1 MGMQDML
8 RLVRQAYKTF
18 NLIAVTTTACPTCG
32 YTAFTDG
39 AKTIPCAQ
47 CGGAGEIPVLS
58 IHRIH
63 GRWSFVQL
71 TAVDAYKGVPPGVES
86 GDLMLWVAA
95 RDKAEMD
102 TVFHSKDG
110 YVEVE
115 GNTFVLGGENPD
127 GVGSPDEYCYIAR
140 KRKPSFTYG

>member
-1 MGMQDML
+1 MQDSL
-8 RLVRQAYKTF
+8 RLVRQAYLPFKLVAITY
-18 NLIAVTTTACPTCG
+18 TTCPTCG

-39 AKTIPCAQ
+39 AKVIPCQ
-47 CGGAGEIPVLS
+47 TCGGSGQVATFNIQ
-58 IHRIH
+58 RIQ

-86 GDLMLWVAA
+86 GDLMLWI
-95 RDKAEMD
+95 RTQDKAAMD
-102 TVFHSKDG
+102 AVFHSKDG

-127 GVGSPDEYCYIAR
+127 GVGNPDEYCYIAR
-140 KRKPSFTYG
+140 KRKPAFQY